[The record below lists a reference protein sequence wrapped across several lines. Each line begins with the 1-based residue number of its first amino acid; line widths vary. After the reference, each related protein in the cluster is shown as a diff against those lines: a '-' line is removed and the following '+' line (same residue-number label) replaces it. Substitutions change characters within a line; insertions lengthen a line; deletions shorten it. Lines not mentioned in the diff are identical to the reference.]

1 MDDKHLG
8 VQSSACP
15 GIITMNDLEVI
26 LLLKNRTF
34 EYRKIPNISPP
45 EHFSPHKYKPRALRL
60 HRVRKEFSEI

>member
-26 LLLKNRTF
+26 LLLKNRIF
-34 EYRKIPNISPP
+34 EYRKIPNVSPSNILAP
-45 EHFSPHKYKPRALRL
+45 TNINPPRFAYI
-60 HRVRKEFSEI
+60 V